1 MAEGASPDMRLSQAL
16 AMGLGSVEFLIGL
29 AASLFLFAAMP
40 DVMTTGQALRGV
52 GLILLLTA
60 VPLALVSIAVVSDR
74 AWVSRFC
81 AFGCLAIIGLWT
93 GLIYA

>member
-1 MAEGASPDMRLSQAL
+1 MAEGASRDMRLSQAV

-29 AASLFLFAAMP
+29 VFSLIIFAMMP
-40 DVMTTGQALRGV
+40 GVMTTGQALRGV
-52 GLILLLTA
+52 GLVLLLTA
-60 VPLALVSIAVVSDR
+60 VPLALVFIAAVSAR
-74 AWVSRFC
+74 AWVSRAC